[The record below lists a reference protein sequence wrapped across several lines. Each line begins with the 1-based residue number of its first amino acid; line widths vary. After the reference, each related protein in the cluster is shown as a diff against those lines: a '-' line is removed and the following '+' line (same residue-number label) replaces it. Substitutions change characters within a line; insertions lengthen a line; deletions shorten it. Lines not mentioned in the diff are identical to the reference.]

1 MFAISDIAPG
11 GQQPSATQLQM
22 QVIASIAN
30 AQRVVAAKSSDHSS
44 DAGMQGSG
52 GRPDSSKLL
61 REAVQRAGVQR
72 AKSGASEAE
81 PVTAELKGEAAAR
94 SIIEAQEQSET
105 ATTITAAFQAR
116 YAITDLLSV
125 IRDPEDKMLPK
136 APSEHAD

>member
-1 MFAISDIAPG
+1 MFAISEITPG

-30 AQRVVAAKSSDHSS
+30 AQRVVATKPGDHSG

-61 REAVQRAGVQR
+61 REAVQKSGLQR
-72 AKSGASEAE
+72 AKPDMQATEQPKSESQS
-81 PVTAELKGEAAAR
+81 EAAAR

-125 IRDPEDKMLPK
+125 IRDPEDVMLPK
-136 APSEHAD
+136 APTEHAA